1 MTADEEVELCP
12 LALAA
17 AIHREV
23 AAIQSQKTTSAAPSL
38 LIEYNPTVP
47 PLLKQEEHR
56 GLRRLDGGTGMT
68 EPHPTGIL
76 SARYLRHS
84 IAELAN

>member
-1 MTADEEVELCP
+1 MTVDEEVELCP

-17 AIHREV
+17 ATHREV
-23 AAIQSQKTTSAAPSL
+23 AAIQSQKTTFAAPSQ
-38 LIEYNPTVP
+38 LIEYNPTAP
-47 PLLKQEEHR
+47 PLLKQEEHL
-56 GLRRLDGGTGMT
+56 GLQKLDGGTGMT

-84 IAELAN
+84 ITELAN